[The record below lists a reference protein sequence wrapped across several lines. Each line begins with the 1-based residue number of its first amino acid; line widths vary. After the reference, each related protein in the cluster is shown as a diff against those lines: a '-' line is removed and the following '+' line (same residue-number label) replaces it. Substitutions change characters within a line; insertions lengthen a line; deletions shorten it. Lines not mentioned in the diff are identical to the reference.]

1 VQRTYVVFE
10 PDGLDDD
17 KFPEVRDAAA
27 VELATFDDEVSVSD
41 PDSNLLVD
49 TTYVVEGNE
58 CEAVV
63 EKDADVVDSDNRVVL
78 PEGSLDLMNEEKEEE
93 EFNE

>member
-41 PDSNLLVD
+41 PDSNLLV
-49 TTYVVEGNE
+49 VEGNE